1 MNYDQMI
8 PSTKTNQIRSSKNYK
23 QLADSEMEVFAVNTG
38 QLNARHLKWKT
49 RLQMK
54 YLRDIALWEFCI
66 E

>member
-1 MNYDQMI
+1 MI
-8 PSTKTNQIRSSKNYK
+8 PSTKTNQIRSSKNYE
-23 QLADSEMEVFAVNTG
+23 QLAYSEVEVFAVKTG

-54 YLRDIALWEFCI
+54 YLHELALWEFCI